1 MSNLY
6 FFNLTNFRIC
16 WHYMG

>member
-6 FFNLTNFRIC
+6 FFNIII
-16 WHYMG
+16 